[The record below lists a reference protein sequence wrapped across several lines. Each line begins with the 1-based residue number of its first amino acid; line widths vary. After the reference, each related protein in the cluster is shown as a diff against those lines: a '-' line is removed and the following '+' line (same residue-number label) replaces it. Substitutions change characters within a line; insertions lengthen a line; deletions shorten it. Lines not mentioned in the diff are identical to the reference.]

1 MTLAFH
7 NTLFGCTLFQIAAV
21 HSRCSVTE
29 RSYQSPLILD
39 DDVVHDEVA
48 LLRGKKVVSIF
59 VLLLSRRRININL
72 IVKLVYLVGQY
83 TCKLFNI
90 ATQTHHFDEFL
101 VQLEEWEPKPSA
113 KYCQS
118 PLLKTRFEDFLE

>member
-7 NTLFGCTLFQIAAV
+7 ITLFDRTLFQIAAV

-59 VLLLSRRRININL
+59 VLLLSRRSININL
-72 IVKLVYLVGQY
+72 IVKSVYLVGQY

-90 ATQTHHFDEFL
+90 ATQTRHFDEFL
-101 VQLEEWEPKPSA
+101 EIGRAHV
-113 KYCQS
+113 
-118 PLLKTRFEDFLE
+118 

>member
-1 MTLAFH
+1 M
-7 NTLFGCTLFQIAAV
+7 
-21 HSRCSVTE
+21 
-29 RSYQSPLILD
+29 
-39 DDVVHDEVA
+39 
-48 LLRGKKVVSIF
+48 
-59 VLLLSRRRININL
+59 
-72 IVKLVYLVGQY
+72 KLVYLVGQY

-118 PLLKTRFEDFLE
+118 PLLKTRFEDFLEWFAIMIIIQRAGVVQG